1 MSARRVRIVDLANG
15 TVVAEAAEVAD
26 SFWARGLGLLGRSPL
41 RQGQALVI
49 VPCGSVHSI
58 GMTYPI
64 DVLHVGRDGRVL
76 KVLEDFRPHRFAPLV
91 WGSRLAV
98 ELPAGTAER
107 LGIKRGNAIE
117 LQDLPRQTV

>member
-1 MSARRVRIVDLANG
+1 MTARRVRIVDLAKG

-26 SFWARGLGLLGRSPL
+26 SFWARGRGLLGRSPL

-49 VPCGSVHSI
+49 VPCGSVHTI

-64 DVLHVGRDGRVL
+64 DVLHVGQDGRVL
-76 KVLEDFRPHRFAPLV
+76 KVIQDLRPHRLGPLV

-107 LGIKRGNAIE
+107 PGIKRGDAIE
-117 LQDLPRQTV
+117 LQALPVQTV